1 MIRRPPWTSSMI
13 AMALLACGESVARAV
28 PVDEQEQRRME
39 WARRQAVS
47 RIFSIEEMRQ
57 YLRSA
62 GDDEAK
68 AEEHLPQLDELT
80 RQAGSSRA
88 MQLVDMQL
96 RHMKKQ
102 APSEVIYQEY
112 QDGKLTYE
120 VTAPRADLVRAVG
133 MRQAQCFMP
142 LVACPEAPRLPAKP
156 RSKSGQRRAH
166 ARWGR

>member
-1 MIRRPPWTSSMI
+1 MSRRPPWTSSMI
-13 AMALLACGESVARAV
+13 AMALLACGESVARAA

-39 WARRQAVS
+39 WARQQAVS

-68 AEEHLPQLDELT
+68 AEEHLPHLDELT
-80 RQAGSSRA
+80 RKAGGSRA
-88 MQLVDMQL
+88 LQLVDMQL
-96 RHMKKQ
+96 RHMKTQ

-112 QDGKLTYE
+112 KDGKLTYE
-120 VTAPRADLVRAVG
+120 VTAPRADLVRAIEARQV
-133 MRQAQCFMP
+133 MRTMP
-142 LVACPEAPRLPAKP
+142 LVAFPEAPLKPAKP

-166 ARWGR
+166 ARLGR

>member
-1 MIRRPPWTSSMI
+1 MI
-13 AMALLACGESVARAV
+13 AMALLACGESVARAA
-28 PVDEQEQRRME
+28 PLDEQEQKRME

-68 AEEHLPQLDELT
+68 AEEHLPRLDELT

-96 RHMKKQ
+96 RHLKKQ
-102 APSEVIYQEY
+102 QPSEVIYQEY
-112 QDGKLTYE
+112 KDGKLTYE
-120 VTAPRADLVRAVG
+120 VTAPRADLVRSIEARQV
-133 MRQAQCFMP
+133 MRIMP
-142 LVACPEAPRLPAKP
+142 LVAFPDAPRPAAKP

-166 ARWGR
+166 ARRGR

>member
-1 MIRRPPWTSSMI
+1 MI
-13 AMALLACGESVARAV
+13 AMALLACGGSVARAA
-28 PVDEQEQRRME
+28 PADEQEQRRME
-39 WARRQAVS
+39 WARQQAVS

-68 AEEHLPQLDELT
+68 AEEHLPRLDELT

-96 RHMKKQ
+96 RHMKTP
-102 APSEVIYQEY
+102 APNEVIYQEY

-120 VTAPRADLVRAVG
+120 VTAPRADLARAIG
-133 MRQAQCFMP
+133 MRQVARIMP
-142 LVACPEAPRLPAKP
+142 LVAFPEAPRQPAKP

-166 ARWGR
+166 ARLGR